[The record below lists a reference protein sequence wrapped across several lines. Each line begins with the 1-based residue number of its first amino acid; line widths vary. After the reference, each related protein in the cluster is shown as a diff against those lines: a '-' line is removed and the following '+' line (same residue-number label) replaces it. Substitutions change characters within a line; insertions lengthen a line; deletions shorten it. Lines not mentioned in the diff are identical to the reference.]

1 MILFDV
7 KNDGTVTTV
16 PMEMAQGAV
25 LADLVVVTDAKY
37 AFVTMRLVPPS
48 GLYIPDIIFTRVKI
62 DGVVMW
68 KASLPP
74 DAAMVEG
81 SITYQI
87 FLTDSTGEVLE
98 TPEGHIT
105 IPESIISD
113 MPETVGELE
122 QHTINELY
130 ALLAGVHDEM
140 EENDIRLDKLER
152 IVRSSRIEIDPEEN
166 DFLWSD
172 NAKLTIQLPDTIE
185 GYDYAAILIADDPW
199 TLKWAQRLE
208 MTVDSVTVN
217 GKGVTATI
225 SREPATGEENLED
238 ETLRFTCVAFLTPA
252 QGSATAT
259 ASFVGMANFPKA
271 VEGQVVINTVTLSKT
286 AWEDTFY
293 GDQVMVFG
301 PNWGEYEENS
311 YNRAAAITLYPLDD
325 ATRDESQ
332 RLGLTATAA
341 KYSAGMTYV
350 FLKKGEEIP
359 TTNMR
364 FLAVLT
370 GADATNENAEAVVPV
385 YVAGVSSFP
394 EETWE
399 REVKQVVDALY
410 PRISVG
416 VHTIASSQ
424 WNDSDPLRA
433 DLLTTD
439 FDDHSIVLLIPM
451 DADTRRESQ
460 RIEVTVHSYSGEDNY
475 GHIWLLASQ
484 SYPPPTL
491 TYESLIIK
499 MPDPL
504 PEGFVPTA
512 AIVGVSELS
521 NDYMDR
527 EVLSS
532 IDRNLDAIAGKVL
545 GQMPV
550 YNGEV
555 ADV

>member
-1 MILFDV
+1 MSVRQAVTRLTLDMSL
-7 KNDGTVTTV
+7 DTVQKSVAISKGDTNRR
-16 PMEMAQGAV
+16 MEIT
-25 LADLVVVTDAKY
+25 LTDAGRPFTLPSTWTATLSGGQMEDGCVVEQGKILY
-37 AFVTMRLVPPS
+37 DLSSGVLTAEAGILELAFR
-48 GLYIPDIIFTRVKI
+48 IFDEEGDEVATPMITCNVYDVERNTEEV
-62 DGVVMW
+62 
-68 KASLPP
+68 AS
-74 DAAMVEG
+74 
-81 SITYQI
+81 
-87 FLTDSTGEVLE
+87 TDEFSVLQDF
-98 TPEGHIT
+98 IKN
-105 IPESIISD
+105 
-113 MPETVGELE
+113 
-122 QHTINELY
+122 IN
-130 ALLAGVHDEM
+130 AVDT
-140 EENDIRLDKLER
+140 RLDTLER
-152 IVRSSRIEIDPEEN
+152 LIRYSRIEIDPEES

-172 NAKLTIQLPDTIE
+172 NAKLTIRLPDTIA

-208 MTVDSVTVN
+208 LTIDSVTVS
-217 GKGVTATI
+217 GEAVTATI

-238 ETLRFTCVAFLTPA
+238 ETLRFTCVAFLTQSSSNA
-252 QGSATAT
+252 STT
-259 ASFVGMANFPKA
+259 ASFVGLANFPKS

-286 AWEDTFY
+286 TWEDTIY

-301 PNWGEYEENS
+301 PNWGEYEEDS
-311 YNRAAAITLYPLDD
+311 YNRVAAITLYPLDD
-325 ATRDESQ
+325 ATRGESQ

-341 KYSAGMTYV
+341 KFSAGLTYV

-370 GADATNENAEAVVPV
+370 GADATNEDAEAVVPV
-385 YVAGVSSFP
+385 YVAGVSSFS

-416 VHTIASSQ
+416 VHTIASGQ

-439 FDDHSIVLLIPM
+439 FDDHSIVLLIPL

-460 RIEVTVHSYSGEDNY
+460 RIEVTVGSYSGGDDY